1 MTDAVERILGRTRRI
16 AVVGLSADP
25 HRTSHDVAAVLQARG
40 YEIVPVN
47 PFIDGTLGEPAYPS
61 LADVPGPVDLVNVFR
76 RTEYLP
82 DVARQAAAI
91 GAPALWNQLGLVSR
105 EAREIAAEAGMDYV
119 ENLCLKVE
127 VARRSAYPR
136 AA

>member
-1 MTDAVERILGRTRRI
+1 VTDVVERILSRTRRI
-16 AVVGLSADP
+16 AVVGLSDQP

-47 PFIDGTLGEPAYPS
+47 PWIDAALGERAYPS

-76 RTEYLP
+76 RTEYLA
-82 DVARQAAAI
+82 DVARQAAAS
-91 GAPALWNQLGLVSR
+91 GAPGLWNQLGLVSR
-105 EAREIAAEAGMDYV
+105 EAREIAADAAMDYV
-119 ENLCLKVE
+119 ENLCLKIE